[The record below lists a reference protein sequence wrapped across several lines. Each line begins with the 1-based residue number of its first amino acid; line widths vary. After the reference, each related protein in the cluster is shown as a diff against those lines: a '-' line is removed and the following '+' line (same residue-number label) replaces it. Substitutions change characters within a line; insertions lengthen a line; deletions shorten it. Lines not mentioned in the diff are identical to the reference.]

1 MTLQHP
7 IMMMLKK
14 KAYDI
19 LLLFHVHII
28 LPIGNIEKYLCSDI
42 RWSFNMTWCYNKK
55 GFPLGCCYPLLLIS
69 LFIIIVNQQAR
80 TIYIFIQ
87 KPANEHNPND
97 RNPIALFHII
107 EPIETKLH
115 NSYYKMNMMGV
126 WLGQNAIRFA
136 MCNAVWL

>member
-80 TIYIFIQ
+80 TII
-87 KPANEHNPND
+87 
-97 RNPIALFHII
+97 RII
-107 EPIETKLH
+107 EILQRCFTLLNQSKQSFTIHTTRWIWWVFGWDKTLYVLQCVMRYGCKII
-115 NSYYKMNMMGV
+115 S
-126 WLGQNAIRFA
+126 
-136 MCNAVWL
+136 